1 MAWLS
6 WIEPARK
13 GPHGANVVVHPWES
27 GMDNSPSWDQPLSVV
42 PEVSPAT
49 LDEHQADTFGEHVF
63 VNVLSP
69 WSSSVA
75 P

>member
-1 MAWLS
+1 LTTSLS
-6 WIEPARK
+6 SRTRQPPVTLGSLLRRAFLDPAFEQR
-13 GPHGANVVVHPWES
+13 
-27 GMDNSPSWDQPLSVV
+27 DPL
-42 PEVSPAT
+42 SPAT

>member
-1 MAWLS
+1 MNS
-6 WIEPARK
+6 
-13 GPHGANVVVHPWES
+13 GASHTR
-27 GMDNSPSWDQPLSVV
+27 
-42 PEVSPAT
+42 PELAQLSPAT

>member
-1 MAWLS
+1 L
-6 WIEPARK
+6 
-13 GPHGANVVVHPWES
+13 
-27 GMDNSPSWDQPLSVV
+27 
-42 PEVSPAT
+42 SPAT

>member
-1 MAWLS
+1 MEGIA
-6 WIEPARK
+6 PAA
-13 GPHGANVVVHPWES
+13 P
-27 GMDNSPSWDQPLSVV
+27 
-42 PEVSPAT
+42 VSPAT